1 MKCTNCGFKN
11 EPNKSNCIKCN
22 SPLIMDQH
30 RNIANE
36 RSKQDI
42 AGTIVDQQAQ
52 EPYVDA
58 SSSNPKTLESKELA
72 KTLMGEQPREGYI
85 DRSAGRDYSNHINAK
100 EINIME
106 CNHCNYRLMPGA
118 TFCPNCNK
126 EVNIAQGNLGASS
139 KKPSAFAGTI
149 DPYSRKGFTLR
160 PVINGEAA
168 KEGLE
173 FNGSSAILNRENT
186 IKDNMTITSKE
197 QAEIVLENGEWY
209 IVDKSEKKTTF
220 VRAGNKIKLNKGDV
234 VLLGDTKF
242 IFE

>member
-11 EPNKSNCIKCN
+11 ESNKSHCIKCN
-22 SPLIMDQH
+22 SPLIMDQPAE
-30 RNIANE
+30 IGE
-36 RSKQDI
+36 GRSVQDI
-42 AGTIVDQQAQ
+42 TGTIVGQQADGS
-52 EPYVDA
+52 YVDV
-58 SSSNPKTLESKELA
+58 SSSHQEGLESKGIA
-72 KTLMGEQPREGYI
+72 KTIMGDQPREKYI
-85 DRSAGRDYSNHINAK
+85 DRPAGTDHSKHIKAQ
-100 EINIME
+100 EITIME

-118 TFCPNCNK
+118 TICPNCNQ
-126 EVNIAQGNLGASS
+126 EVNAGQGNKDNSS
-139 KKPSAFAGTI
+139 NKSSAFARTI

-160 PVINGEAA
+160 PIVNGEPA

-173 FNGSSAILNRENT
+173 FNGGSAKLNRENT

-209 IVDKSEKKTTF
+209 ILDKSEKKTTF
-220 VRAGNKIKLNKGDV
+220 VQAGNKIKLNKGDI

>member
-11 EPNKSNCIKCN
+11 ESNKSHCIKCN
-22 SPLIMDQH
+22 SPLIMDQP
-30 RNIANE
+30 AE
-36 RSKQDI
+36 FGEGRSVQDI
-42 AGTIVDQQAQ
+42 AGTIVDLQAQ
-52 EPYVDA
+52 ESYVDA
-58 SSSNPKTLESKELA
+58 SSSNPKTFESKGLA
-72 KTLMGEQPREGYI
+72 RTLMGEQPRERYI
-85 DRSAGRDYSNHINAK
+85 DRPAGTDYSNHIK
-100 EINIME
+100 DQEIYIME

-126 EVNIAQGNLGASS
+126 EVNVVQGNLGASS

-160 PVINGEAA
+160 PVINGEPA

-173 FNGSSAILNRENT
+173 FNGGSAILNRENT

-197 QAEIVLENGEWY
+197 QAEIVIENGEWY

-220 VRAGNKIKLNKGDV
+220 VRAGNKIKLNKGDI